1 MVSNRYWEKETP
13 MLCETTKNTL
23 RWFSEAGRL
32 QISAA
37 PWEDKTTGEQRPGK
51 MVSLNVTA
59 LAGNPEAVRIL
70 TEVLEAI
77 KDDMEVA

>member
-1 MVSNRYWEKETP
+1 MSNRYWERETP
-13 MLCETTKNTL
+13 LICESTKNSL
-23 RWFSEAGRL
+23 RWFPEAGRL
-32 QISAA
+32 QVSAA

-59 LAGNPEAVRIL
+59 LAGNAEAVRIL

>member
-1 MVSNRYWEKETP
+1 MATNKYWLQETP
-13 MLCETTKNTL
+13 LICETTKNTL

-59 LAGNPEAVRIL
+59 LAGNAEAVRIL

>member
-1 MVSNRYWEKETP
+1 MSNKYWLNETP
-13 MLCETTKNTL
+13 LVCESPKNSL
-23 RWFSEAGRL
+23 RWFPQAGRL

-37 PWEDKTTGEQRPGK
+37 PWEDRATGEQRPGK

-59 LAGNPEAVRIL
+59 LAGNAEAVRIL

-77 KDDMEVA
+77 KDDMEVS

>member
-1 MVSNRYWEKETP
+1 MILNFRK
-13 MLCETTKNTL
+13 
-23 RWFSEAGRL
+23 
-32 QISAA
+32 
-37 PWEDKTTGEQRPGK
+37 WEDKTTGEQRPGK

-59 LAGNPEAVRIL
+59 LAGNAEAVRIL

>member
-1 MVSNRYWEKETP
+1 MASNRYWERETP
-13 MLCETTKNTL
+13 LICETTKNSL

-32 QISAA
+32 QVSSS

-59 LAGNPEAVRIL
+59 LAGNAEAVRIL

-77 KDDMEVA
+77 NDMEVA

>member
-32 QISAA
+32 QVSAA

-59 LAGNPEAVRIL
+59 LAGNAEAVRIL

>member
-1 MVSNRYWEKETP
+1 MANNRYWEREAP
-13 MLCETTKNTL
+13 RVCETTKNTL
-23 RWFSEAGRL
+23 CWFSEAGRL

-59 LAGNPEAVRIL
+59 LAGNAEAVRIL

-77 KDDMEVA
+77 KDQEVA

>member
-32 QISAA
+32 QVSAA
-37 PWEDKTTGEQRPGK
+37 PWEDKTTGETRPGK

-59 LAGNPEAVRIL
+59 LAGNAEAVRIL

>member
-1 MVSNRYWEKETP
+1 MASRYWERETP
-13 MLCETTKNTL
+13 LVCETTKNSL

-59 LAGNPEAVRIL
+59 LAGNAEAVRIL

>member
-1 MVSNRYWEKETP
+1 MSSNKYWLSETP
-13 MLCETTKNTL
+13 LICETTKNSL
-23 RWFSEAGRL
+23 RWFSKAGRL

-59 LAGNPEAVRIL
+59 LTGNPEAVRIFS
-70 TEVLEAI
+70 EVLQTIQDE
-77 KDDMEVA
+77 MGVA

>member
-1 MVSNRYWEKETP
+1 MSNRYWERETP
-13 MLCETTKNTL
+13 LICESTKNSL
-23 RWFSEAGRL
+23 RWFPEARRL
-32 QISAA
+32 QVSAA

-59 LAGNPEAVRIL
+59 LAGNAEAVRIFS
-70 TEVLEAI
+70 EVLEAI

>member
-1 MVSNRYWEKETP
+1 MASNRYWQRETP
-13 MLCETTKNTL
+13 LVCETTKNSL

-32 QISAA
+32 QVSAA

-59 LAGNPEAVRIL
+59 LAGNAEAVRIL

>member
-59 LAGNPEAVRIL
+59 LAGNAEAVRIL

>member
-1 MVSNRYWEKETP
+1 MASNRYWLQETP
-13 MLCETTKNTL
+13 LICETTKNTL

-32 QISAA
+32 QVSSA

-59 LAGNPEAVRIL
+59 LAGNAEAVRIL
-70 TEVLEAI
+70 TEVLEVI
-77 KDDMEVA
+77 KDQEVA

>member
-1 MVSNRYWEKETP
+1 MASNKYWLQETP
-13 MLCETTKNTL
+13 LICETSKNSL

-59 LAGNPEAVRIL
+59 LAGNAEAVRIL
-70 TEVLEAI
+70 TEVLEVI
-77 KDDMEVA
+77 KDLEVA

>member
-1 MVSNRYWEKETP
+1 MASRYWERETP
-13 MLCETTKNTL
+13 LVCESRKNSL
-23 RWFSEAGRL
+23 RWFPEAGRL

-59 LAGNPEAVRIL
+59 LAGNSEAVRIFN
-70 TEVLEAI
+70 EVLEAI
-77 KDDMEVA
+77 KNYMEVA

>member
-1 MVSNRYWEKETP
+1 MASRYWERETP
-13 MLCETTKNTL
+13 LVCETTKNSL

-32 QISAA
+32 QVSAA

-59 LAGNPEAVRIL
+59 LTGNPEAVRIL
-70 TEVLEAI
+70 TEVLRTIQDE
-77 KDDMEVA
+77 MGVA

>member
-1 MVSNRYWEKETP
+1 MASNRYWEKETP
-13 MLCETTKNTL
+13 LICETSKNSL

-59 LAGNPEAVRIL
+59 LAGNAEAVRIL

>member
-1 MVSNRYWEKETP
+1 MSSNKYWLSETP
-13 MLCETTKNTL
+13 LICETTKNSL

-59 LAGNPEAVRIL
+59 LAGNAEAVRIL
-70 TEVLEAI
+70 TEVLEVI
-77 KDDMEVA
+77 KDLEVA